1 MYMSRRIHI
10 VEDDEDIRYI
20 VSYILNDMG
29 YEISISET
37 LADFRRQIA
46 VEIPQLILLDVML
59 PDGNGIDICRALK
72 SDPATAQ
79 IPVVI
84 MSAHA
89 AEKAVLEEA
98 CADDFIS
105 KPFDLDL
112 LLHRVKRILAP

>member
-59 PDGNGIDICRALK
+59 PDGNGLDLCPELK
-72 SDPATAQ
+72 SQESTNH
-79 IPVVI
+79 IPVIV

-89 AEKAVLEEA
+89 TPDEVILKG
-98 CADDFIS
+98 CAADFIR
-105 KPFDLDL
+105 KPFDLDEL
-112 LLHRVKRILAP
+112 SDRIKKYLPL